1 MLQASKAPAPQLLA
15 KIALGAIAALILPM
29 QGASA
34 GSGNSL
40 AANNR
45 ASYQEQVDLHNTEG
59 YTESARLCTLR
70 AAVSGDITA
79 MLVRPGDRVK
89 AGQVLARVG
98 HSEITAPYDGM
109 VSAVLARVGES
120 ASSGRH
126 LLTVFDPTRM
136 RVVASIPRSRLRDV
150 NVDEPVEIEL
160 PSVNQRV
167 MAQKVIVISQAE
179 RPMQMAKVY
188 LELGAASGVQ
198 PGQLAR
204 ANFAPGKQ

>member
-15 KIALGAIAALILPM
+15 KFALGAIAALILPM

-40 AANNR
+40 AAHR
-45 ASYQEQVDLHNTEG
+45 PSYQEQIDLRNMEG

-70 AAVSGDITA
+70 AAVSGEITA
-79 MLVRPGDRVK
+79 VLVRAGDRVK

-120 ASSGRH
+120 ATSGRH
-126 LLTVFDPTRM
+126 LLTVFDPARM
-136 RVVASIPRSRLRDV
+136 RVVASIPRSKLRDV
-150 NVDEPVEIEL
+150 NLDEPVEVEV
-160 PSVNQRV
+160 PSAHQRIT
-167 MAQKVIVISQAE
+167 AQKVIVISQGE
-179 RPMQMAKVY
+179 RQMQMAKVY
-188 LELGAASGVQ
+188 LELGADTGLQ

-204 ANFAPGKQ
+204 ANFASAKQ

>member
-1 MLQASKAPAPQLLA
+1 MLQASTAPAPQLLA
-15 KIALGAIAALILPM
+15 KFALGAFAALILPM

-34 GSGNSL
+34 GAGNSL
-40 AANNR
+40 AAAR
-45 ASYQEQVDLHNTEG
+45 PGFQEQVDLRHTEG

-70 AAVSGDITA
+70 ASVSGEITA

-109 VSAVLARVGES
+109 VSAVLARVGEP

-126 LLTVFDPTRM
+126 LLTVFDPARM
-136 RVVASIPRSRLRDV
+136 RVVASIPRSKLRDV
-150 NVDEPVEIEL
+150 NLDEPVEVEI
-160 PSVNQRV
+160 PSANQRLT
-167 MAQKVIVISQAE
+167 AQKVIVISQAE

-188 LELGAASGVQ
+188 LELGANTGLQ

>member
-70 AAVSGDITA
+70 AAVNGDITA

-150 NVDEPVEIEL
+150 NLDEPVEIEL

>member
-1 MLQASKAPAPQLLA
+1 MLQASTTPASQLLA
-15 KIALGAIAALILPM
+15 KLVLGAIAAVILPIAD
-29 QGASA
+29 ASA
-34 GSGNSL
+34 GAGNSL
-40 AANNR
+40 AAAR
-45 ASYQEQVDLHNTEG
+45 PGYQEPMDLRNMEG

-70 AAVSGDITA
+70 APSSGEITA
-79 MLVRPGDRVK
+79 MQVRPGDRVK

-98 HSEITAPYDGM
+98 HADITAPYDGM

-126 LLTVFDPTRM
+126 LLTVFDPARM

-150 NVDEPVEIEL
+150 NLDDPVEIEF
-160 PSVNQRV
+160 PSINQRLT
-167 MAQKVIVISQAE
+167 AQKIIVISQSE

-188 LELGAASGVQ
+188 LELGANSGLQ

>member
-15 KIALGAIAALILPM
+15 KFALGAITALILPL

-34 GSGNSL
+34 GAGNSL
-40 AANNR
+40 AAHQP
-45 ASYQEQVDLHNTEG
+45 SYQEQVDLHNTEG

-70 AAVSGDITA
+70 ANAGGEVTA
-79 MLVRPGDRVK
+79 MLVHAGDRVK

-98 HSEITAPYDGM
+98 GFDVTAPYDGM
-109 VSAVLARVGES
+109 VSAVLAHAGEM
-120 ASSGRH
+120 AAPGRH

-136 RVVASIPRSRLRDV
+136 RVVASIPRSKLRDL
-150 NVDEPVEIEL
+150 NPDEPVQIEV
-160 PSVNQRV
+160 PSINQR
-167 MAQKVIVISQAE
+167 MTAQKVIVISQAE

-188 LELGAASGVQ
+188 LELAATAGLQ

-204 ANFAPGKQ
+204 ANFAPGK

>member
-1 MLQASKAPAPQLLA
+1 MLQASKAPASQLLA
-15 KIALGAIAALILPM
+15 KIALGAITALILPT

-40 AANNR
+40 AAHR
-45 ASYQEQVDLHNTEG
+45 PSYQEQVDLRNTEG

-70 AAVSGDITA
+70 AASSGEITA
-79 MLVRPGDRVK
+79 MLVRAGDRVT
-89 AGQVLARVG
+89 AGQVLARIG
-98 HSEITAPYDGM
+98 HADITAPYDGM
-109 VSAVLARVGES
+109 VSAVLARVGEA

-136 RVVASIPRSRLRDV
+136 RVVASIPRSKLRDAHL
-150 NVDEPVEIEL
+150 DEPVEVEV
-160 PSVNQRV
+160 PSINQR
-167 MAQKVIVISQAE
+167 MTAQKVIVISQSE

-188 LELGAASGVQ
+188 LELSPATGLQ

-204 ANFAPGKQ
+204 ANFSGSKQ

>member
-15 KIALGAIAALILPM
+15 KFALIAAAAFILPT
-29 QGASA
+29 QGVSA

-40 AANNR
+40 AAGR
-45 ASYQEQVDLHNTEG
+45 STLQEQVDLRNTEG

-70 AAVSGDITA
+70 AAASGEITA
-79 MLVRPGDRVK
+79 MLVHPGDRVK

-109 VSAVLARVGES
+109 VSAVLARVGET

-136 RVVASIPRSRLRDV
+136 RMVASIPRSKLRDV
-150 NVDEPVEIEL
+150 NLDEPVEVEV
-160 PSVNQRV
+160 PSIKQR
-167 MAQKVIVISQAE
+167 MTAQKVIVISQAE

-188 LELGAASGVQ
+188 LELGPTAGLQ

-204 ANFAPGKQ
+204 ANFSSGKQ

>member
-15 KIALGAIAALILPM
+15 KLVLGAVAALILPM

-45 ASYQEQVDLHNTEG
+45 STYQEQVDLHNTEG

-70 AAVSGDITA
+70 AASSGEITA
-79 MLVRPGDRVK
+79 MLVRAGDRVK

-98 HSEITAPYDGM
+98 HADITAPYDGM
-109 VSAVLARVGES
+109 VSAVLAKVGES

-136 RVVASIPRSRLRDV
+136 RVVASIPRSKLRDV
-150 NVDEPVEIEL
+150 KVDEPVEIEV
-160 PSVNQRV
+160 PSINQR
-167 MAQKVIVISQAE
+167 MTAQKVIVISQTE

-188 LELGAASGVQ
+188 LELNATTGLQ

>member
-15 KIALGAIAALILPM
+15 KFALGAIAALILPM
-29 QGASA
+29 QNASA
-34 GSGNSL
+34 GAGNSL
-40 AANNR
+40 AAAR
-45 ASYQEQVDLHNTEG
+45 PSYQEQVDLRNTEG

-70 AAVSGDITA
+70 AAASGEITA
-79 MLVRPGDRVK
+79 MLVRAGDKVK

-109 VSAVLARVGES
+109 VSAVLAHVGET

-136 RVVASIPRSRLRDV
+136 RVVASIPRSKLRDV
-150 NVDEPVEIEL
+150 NLDQPVEIEF
-160 PSVNQRV
+160 PSVNQRMTAHKV
-167 MAQKVIVISQAE
+167 MVISQAE

-188 LELGAASGVQ
+188 LELGATSGLQ

-204 ANFAPGKQ
+204 ANFTSGK